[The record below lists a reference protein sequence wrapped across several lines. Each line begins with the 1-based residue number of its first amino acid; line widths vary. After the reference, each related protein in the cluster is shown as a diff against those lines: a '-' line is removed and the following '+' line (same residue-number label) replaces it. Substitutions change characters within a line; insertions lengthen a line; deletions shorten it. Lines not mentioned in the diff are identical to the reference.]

1 MKNLNKSG
9 LSPVR
14 NIIWDFNGTLLND
27 LDICIDSIN
36 TLLERRNLSRLDRK
50 RYLEIFTFPVRD
62 YYSIAGFDFEKESF
76 ETVAVEFMDLYL
88 ARAPYSPLHQG
99 VNEVLV
105 HFTGKGYRQ
114 IILSAMEQEE
124 LTKLIRKNGIEPFF
138 ERIFGISDHLGGGK
152 LGLAGKAIADT
163 GFIPEQTCLVG
174 DTLHD
179 AEVAEKLGIK
189 CILIADG
196 HQSES
201 RLRASGHPVLQS
213 VTELTPLLAG

>member
-1 MKNLNKSG
+1 MKNLKESG

-27 LDICIDSIN
+27 LEICIDSIN
-36 TLLERRNLSRLDRK
+36 TLLERRSLSRLDRK

-62 YYSIAGFDFEKESF
+62 YYSIAGFNFEKESF

-88 ARAPYSPLHQG
+88 DKVSGSPLHQG
-99 VNEVLV
+99 VKEVLM
-105 HFTGKGYRQ
+105 HFTGKGFRQ

-124 LTKLIRKNGIEPFF
+124 LTKLVRKNGIAPFF
-138 ERIFGISDHLGGGK
+138 ERVFGISDHLGGGK
-152 LGLAGKAIADT
+152 LGLAGRAITDT
-163 GFIPEQTCLVG
+163 GFIPEQSCLIG

-179 AEVAEKLGIK
+179 AEVAEKLGIA

-196 HQSES
+196 HQSEN

-213 VTELTPLLAG
+213 VAELPALLAG

>member
-1 MKNLNKSG
+1 MKNLKKSG
-9 LSPVR
+9 LSTVR

-36 TLLERRNLSRLDRK
+36 TLLERRNLSRIDRK

-88 ARAPYSPLHQG
+88 DKAPDSPLHKD
-99 VNEVLV
+99 VKEVLR
-105 HFTGKGYRQ
+105 HFNGKGYRQ

-124 LTKLIRKNGIEPFF
+124 LTKLVRKNGIEPFF
-138 ERIFGISDHLGGGK
+138 ERVFGISDHLGGGK
-152 LGLAGKAIADT
+152 LGLAGRAIADT

-179 AEVAEKLGIK
+179 AEVAEKLGIN

-201 RLRASGHPVLQS
+201 RLLASGHPVLQS
-213 VTELTPLLAG
+213 VAELTSLFAG

>member
-9 LSPVR
+9 MNPVR

-62 YYSIAGFDFEKESF
+62 YYSIAGFDFKKESF
-76 ETVAVEFMDLYL
+76 EAVAVEFMDLYL
-88 ARAPYSPLHQG
+88 ARVSYSPLHQG
-99 VNEVLV
+99 VNEVLM

-124 LTKLIRKNGIEPFF
+124 LTKLVRKNGIEPFF

-152 LGLAGKAIADT
+152 LGLAGRAIADT

-201 RLRASGHPVLQS
+201 RLLASGHPVLQS
-213 VTELTPLLAG
+213 VTELTSALAS

>member
-1 MKNLNKSG
+1 MKNLKKSG
-9 LSPVR
+9 LSTVR

-36 TLLERRNLSRLDRK
+36 TLLERRNLSRIDRK

-88 ARAPYSPLHQG
+88 DKAPDSPLHKD
-99 VNEVLV
+99 VKEVLR
-105 HFTGKGYRQ
+105 HFDGKGYRQ

-124 LTKLIRKNGIEPFF
+124 LTKLVRKNGIEPFF
-138 ERIFGISDHLGGGK
+138 ERVFGISDHLGGGK
-152 LGLAGKAIADT
+152 LGLAGRAIADT

-213 VTELTPLLAG
+213 VTELTSLLAG